1 MELRSLGLPQHSS
14 DLNLKELQQVT
25 VELTT
30 PEGHVYK
37 VGRLSNEERAQ
48 KILKY
53 VMSCKLAG
61 RLICFMWGIWYIG
74 MPALT
79 TFGGAEWCSAR
90 RGSQQVYHC
99 INQACLW
106 SQHCIIPTWHLF
118 SLCKTSLLVI
128 LADMTVILACKLQ
141 SCMISHRDCSSSV
154 WSARHAQ
161 A

>member
-53 VMSCKLAG
+53 VTYCKLAG
-61 RLICFMWGIWYIG
+61 W
-74 MPALT
+74 PAHLLHVWSSV
-79 TFGGAEWCSAR
+79 E
-90 RGSQQVYHC
+90 
-99 INQACLW
+99 CLPSEDW
-106 SQHCIIPTWHLF
+106 
-118 SLCKTSLLVI
+118 V
-128 LADMTVILACKLQ
+128 LQ
-141 SCMISHRDCSSSV
+141 SGAV
-154 WSARHAQ
+154 
-161 A
+161 

>member
-53 VMSCKLAG
+53 AMDCKLAG
-61 RLICFMWGIWYIG
+61 RLISFMCGQ
-74 MPALT
+74 ALNACPQEILCCRVVQCEMWQSASISLHQSGLHVT
-79 TFGGAEWCSAR
+79 TLHKC
-90 RGSQQVYHC
+90 
-99 INQACLW
+99 
-106 SQHCIIPTWHLF
+106 
-118 SLCKTSLLVI
+118 
-128 LADMTVILACKLQ
+128 
-141 SCMISHRDCSSSV
+141 
-154 WSARHAQ
+154 
-161 A
+161 